1 MPDLSYRQ
9 KHRSQQHLT
18 GRVAVDCDPTRAM
31 TKRFWGAVPL
41 WVAGL
46 HLVGREARVLIA
58 ITSFAGKQS
67 NIERGPDG
75 IIILTRAARV
85 ALETIA
91 DHTNLARRHVQ
102 TAIRGLEAKGILR
115 PLRRAGYVTEYQIIF
130 KRGADG
136 TNGIDGGTGYGAP
149 SDENGTDGSTG
160 YGAPS
165 DENGTD
171 GSTGYGAPSDENG
184 TDGSTGYGAPSDEN
198 GTDGSTG
205 YGAPSDENGTD
216 GSTGY
221 GAPSDKNGIDGG
233 TIFGPDG
240 APFSGLGGT
249 EYGALT
255 ESADSRTEPLSSREE
270 SGAHAGGGFS
280 QNPVEEKQSVPL
292 PSNCARGRLEALKT
306 FNPSGPLIDW
316 AAELGI
322 NARADNVL
330 GKFIDH
336 HCAHGRVP
344 ADLEAAFRNW
354 IRNEMRFAGGHD
366 PGGSRVRAKRSD
378 RSSLVESA
386 LNRARA
392 C

>member
-149 SDENGTDGSTG
+149 SDENGTD
-160 YGAPS
+160 
-165 DENGTD
+165 E
-171 GSTGYGAPSDENG
+171 
-184 TDGSTGYGAPSDEN
+184 
-198 GTDGSTG
+198 STG

-233 TIFGPDG
+233 TVFGPDG

-270 SGAHAGGGFS
+270 SRAHAGGGFS

>member
-1 MPDLSYRQ
+1 MTDSFTEHVELALAS
-9 KHRSQQHLT
+9 
-18 GRVAVDCDPTRAM
+18 TRAM
-31 TKRFWGAVPL
+31 TKRFWGPVPL

-46 HLVGREARVLIA
+46 HLAGREARVLIA

-67 NIERGPDG
+67 SIERGPDG
-75 IIILTRAARV
+75 VIILTRAARV

-91 DHTNLARRHVQ
+91 DYTNLARRHVQ

-115 PLRRAGYVTEYQIIF
+115 PLRRAGYATEYQIIF

-136 TNGIDGGTGYGAP
+136 TNGTDGGTGYGAP

-171 GSTGYGAPSDENG
+171 GG
-184 TDGSTGYGAPSDEN
+184 TV
-198 GTDGSTG
+198 
-205 YGAPSDENGTD
+205 
-216 GSTGY
+216 
-221 GAPSDKNGIDGG
+221 
-233 TIFGPDG
+233 FGPDG

-270 SGAHAGGGFS
+270 SRAHAGGGFS
-280 QNPVEEKQSVPL
+280 QNPVEEKQSMLL
-292 PSNCARGRLEALKT
+292 PSNCARERLEALKT

-316 AAELGI
+316 AAELGV

-336 HCAHGRVP
+336 HCANGRVP

-366 PGGSRVRAKRSD
+366 PRGSRVRGKRSD

-386 LNRARA
+386 LNRARGA
-392 C
+392 NG